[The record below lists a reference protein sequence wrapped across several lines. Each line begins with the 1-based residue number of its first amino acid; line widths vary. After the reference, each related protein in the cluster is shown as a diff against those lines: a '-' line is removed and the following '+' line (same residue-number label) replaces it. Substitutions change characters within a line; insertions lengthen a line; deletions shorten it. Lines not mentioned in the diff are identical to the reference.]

1 MDEATLKVLRTTL
14 ALTAAM
20 MAGAVSAHP
29 VHEVVQNAYL
39 TLSPG
44 TVGLELE
51 LTAGPQVASR
61 LIRALDRNG
70 DKQISL
76 AEARAF
82 AGRVLAQSR
91 LTIDRRPLVIR
102 TLSVDVP
109 SYAALLG
116 AHGTIRI
123 VAAAPRP
130 TQRGVA
136 TLAYRNGYSPAES
149 RCDANIFVKP
159 GRRVADRIQG
169 QDRSPDGRALVV
181 RYVNATG

>member
-1 MDEATLKVLRTTL
+1 MDEATLKALRTTL

-20 MAGAVSAHP
+20 VTGAVSAHP

-44 TVGLELE
+44 KVGLELE
-51 LTAGPQVASR
+51 LTAGPQVAGR

-70 DKQISL
+70 DKQISP
-76 AEARAF
+76 AEAHAF

-102 TLSVDVP
+102 ALSVDVP

-123 VAAAPRP
+123 VAVAARP
-130 TQRGVA
+130 AQRGGA

-159 GRRVADRIQG
+159 GRRVADRIEG
-169 QDRSPDGRALVV
+169 QDHSPDGRALIV
-181 RYVNATG
+181 RYVNATR